1 VSTCRLPAMNGPDPV
16 RPVLDPI
23 DRLSEIIF
31 GLLMALSFTGTMS
44 VAVGQGDKVGAV
56 LWAALGCNLAWG
68 IVDGVMFALTTAVER
83 TKRQNFFEAIRLMPV
98 AEARRVFL
106 SELPSDIR
114 LVTSE
119 ADAESI
125 VAHIRSLPASDN
137 RRIIGVQDVRAAISI
152 CLLVILSTL
161 PPSMPFLFIDDL
173 PMAMRLSNAVAVAM
187 LFLIGA
193 RLGKYMGRSPWQMAL
208 VMAAI
213 GSILVATTIAL
224 GG

>member
-1 VSTCRLPAMNGPDPV
+1 MNGPDPV

-23 DRLSEIIF
+23 DRLSEVIF

-44 VAVGQGDKVGAV
+44 VAVGEGDKVGTV
-56 LWAALGCNLAWG
+56 LMAALGCNLAWG

-83 TKRQNFFEAIRLMPV
+83 VKRLNFFEAIRVMSL

-106 SELPSDIR
+106 SELPKDVR

-125 VAHIRSLPASDN
+125 VTRIRSLPASDN
-137 RRIIGVQDVRAAISI
+137 RRIVNIRDVRAAVSI

-173 PMAMRLSNAVAVAM
+173 PTAMRASNAVAVTM

-193 RLGKYMGRSPWQMAL
+193 RLGKYMGRSPWPMAL
-208 VMAAI
+208 AMAAI
-213 GSILVATTIAL
+213 GSVLVVTTIAL